1 MFVKKHS
8 AMNNDRGQGLIS
20 KYVWVIE
27 TISRSK
33 KISFKELNEKWR
45 DNDISHGAE
54 LPKRTFKNWC
64 DAIWDMF
71 GINIANEGRGEYR
84 YYIENEEDISKNG
97 LRSWLY
103 NTFCVSNALAN
114 SQSIKDRI
122 ILEYVPSGQNYLQPI
137 IEAMK
142 ENRVLN
148 ITYHSYWKDEE
159 NNFDVQPYCVKLFR
173 QRWYMVARSTYSY
186 YYEKGPRIYALDRI
200 NDLHET
206 EEKFEMPK
214 DWTAKDFFED
224 CFGIIADRSVKP
236 QAVKL
241 KAVAGQA
248 NYIRDLKI
256 HESQEETERNEE
268 YSIFTYY
275 LRPAFDFQQELLWN
289 GEDIEVLE
297 PEWLRKEIAGKIKR
311 MWNKYKEDK

>member
-1 MFVKKHS
+1 M
-8 AMNNDRGQGLIS
+8 ADNDRGQSLIT

-27 TISRSK
+27 TIYRRR
-33 KISFKELNEKWR
+33 KISFKELNELW
-45 DNDISHGAE
+45 
-54 LPKRTFKNWC
+54 L
-64 DAIWDMF
+64 

-148 ITYHSYWKDEE
+148 MTYHSYWKDEE

-173 QRWYMVARSTYSY
+173 QRWYKHRS
-186 YYEKGPRIYALDRI
+186 I
-200 NDLHET
+200 
-206 EEKFEMPK
+206 
-214 DWTAKDFFED
+214 
-224 CFGIIADRSVKP
+224 
-236 QAVKL
+236 
-241 KAVAGQA
+241 
-248 NYIRDLKI
+248 
-256 HESQEETERNEE
+256 
-268 YSIFTYY
+268 
-275 LRPAFDFQQELLWN
+275 LL
-289 GEDIEVLE
+289 
-297 PEWLRKEIAGKIKR
+297 
-311 MWNKYKEDK
+311 